1 MHKKWDIFSA
11 VIDNFGD
18 IATCWRLARLLH
30 HEHGQDVRLWVDDL
44 ATMQRLVPDTR
55 IDTASQRIDGIEV
68 RHWVKDLPDV
78 TPADIVIEA
87 FGCPLPERFLMA
99 MRETRPLWIN
109 LEYFSAEDWVA
120 GCHTLPSPQ
129 DHGLRKY
136 FFFPGIQPGTG
147 GLLRERDLMAQRA
160 AFLHS
165 EETRRQWCDQWQV
178 PCPEQDGLILSLF
191 TYEHPVLPVM
201 LQALSQGEKPATV
214 YVPAGRTLNSL
225 AGLFPRDALIPG
237 ASLRLGSL
245 RLHVIPF
252 LPQAEY
258 DRLLW
263 LCDINF
269 VRGEESLA
277 RAIWSGKP
285 FIWHIY
291 PTADQAHIDKLD
303 AFVAAYTQDSTALSD
318 TPFADLMRAWNDESL
333 PAVEGATDWWTV
345 LKNLKQ
351 HTSWFEHRAGQ
362 LAQSDDLSAQ
372 LVKFAAGYYNA
383 AVKQPLST
391 TGTPE

>member
-1 MHKKWDIFSA
+1 MNKSWDIFSA
-11 VIDNFGD
+11 VVDNLGD

-44 ATMQRLVPDTR
+44 ATMRRLVPATDADAAR
-55 IDTASQRIDGIEV
+55 QWIDGIDV
-68 RHWVKDLPDV
+68 RHWTADFPHV
-78 TPADIVIEA
+78 TPADVVIEA
-87 FGCPLPERFLMA
+87 FGCPLPEGFLVA
-99 MRETRPLWIN
+99 MRDTRPLWIN

-136 FFFPGIQPGTG
+136 FFFPGIQPGSG
-147 GLLRERDLMAQRA
+147 GLLRERDLLEQRA
-160 AFLHS
+160 AFLQS
-165 EETRRQWCDQWQV
+165 ETIRRPWCDQWQV
-178 PCPEQDGLILSLF
+178 PIPEQDGLILSLF
-191 TYEHPVLPVM
+191 TYEHPALPVM
-201 LQALSQGEKPATV
+201 LRALSRGDDPVTV

-225 AGLFPRDALIPG
+225 RELFPDG
-237 ASLRLGSL
+237 APRVGDSFELGSL
-245 RLHVIPF
+245 SLHVIPF

-285 FIWHIY
+285 FIWHVY
-291 PTADQAHIDKLD
+291 PTADRAHLDKLD
-303 AFVAAYTQDSTALSD
+303 AFVAAYTQDSPALAD
-318 TPFADLMRAWNDESL
+318 APFAELMRAWNDEGL
-333 PAVEGATDWWTV
+333 PAVEGATDWSAA
-345 LKNLKQ
+345 LKNLKR
-351 HTSWFEHRAGQ
+351 HTSWFERRAGQ

-372 LVKFAAGYYNA
+372 LVKFAAGHYNA

-391 TGTPE
+391 LGNP